1 MYIDRQ
7 VYQKIEKQKDNG
19 KVTILIGAR
28 QVGKTTL
35 LRKLFQSLSDTNQ
48 CLFLDLDVFSDY
60 EQVSTYEDLIHTLKL
75 KGYREKQQETFFLFL
90 DEFQR
95 GADISRVL
103 KTVVDHHQNIKIY
116 ASGSSSLAI
125 SEKIQESLAGRKRII
140 RVYPLNFIEYLHFRH
155 RQDLVAEL
163 VNLVNVQADNL
174 PKLMPEVY
182 RELQLFMVFGGYP
195 EVALVDDEEKKD
207 VLRSIFDLYVKKDLV
222 DFLKIERIKNAKTL
236 IQRLAVN
243 HGQETRYN
251 RLAQVVGIDEKTVK
265 NYLEIL
271 KETFIITVHSPWFT
285 NPLKELVKMPKVYFF
300 DAGVRNYFINN
311 FNELDVRD
319 DASFLFEGYVISELI
334 KAGVET
340 ERIKFWRTK
349 NRREVDVI
357 LDVDGRVRP
366 VEIKYKNVIGR
377 SDTLGLRRFV
387 DMYPD
392 AEKPVLV
399 TWGSNLSNDEV
410 IVSPPF
416 NLGTLGT
423 KKGTDLFS

>member
-7 VYQKIEKQKDNG
+7 VYQKIEKQRDNG

-95 GADISRVL
+95 GADISRVI
-103 KTVVDHHQNIKIY
+103 KAVVDHHQNIKIY

-195 EVALVDDEEKKD
+195 EVALVDEEEKRE

-251 RLAQVVGIDEKTVK
+251 RLAQVAGIDEKTVK

-271 KETFIITVHSPWFT
+271 KETFIVT
-285 NPLKELVKMPKVYFF
+285 Y
-300 DAGVRNYFINN
+300 
-311 FNELDVRD
+311 
-319 DASFLFEGYVISELI
+319 SFE
-334 KAGVET
+334 K
-340 ERIKFWRTK
+340 
-349 NRREVDVI
+349 
-357 LDVDGRVRP
+357 
-366 VEIKYKNVIGR
+366 R
-377 SDTLGLRRFV
+377 S
-387 DMYPD
+387 
-392 AEKPVLV
+392 
-399 TWGSNLSNDEV
+399 
-410 IVSPPF
+410 
-416 NLGTLGT
+416 
-423 KKGTDLFS
+423 